1 MDLTEMLHIAWK
13 MLFKTALL
21 LSALLIG
28 VFCLV
33 YFSPRPPLSI
43 DPATL
48 KGDGSQINYCRLPV
62 LDGNGKKAKDIAKGN
77 TPGCAYSHFPLP
89 IYANAK
95 NH

>member
-28 VFCLV
+28 VFCFV

-48 KGDGSQINYCRLPV
+48 KATVARLIIANYL
-62 LDGNGKKAKDIAKGN
+62 
-77 TPGCAYSHFPLP
+77 Y
-89 IYANAK
+89 
-95 NH
+95 